1 MADCNSIF
9 MLLSMTAPC
18 HTFKCH
24 YTANPNHWCDYA
36 QAADGKTEPLVKNM
50 SKLPHEW
57 LLKNHGQL
65 LKTLGCGGIDS
76 SHGAGAYSPYK
87 LLIAKETHMF
97 TQKRSGSHSLKPV
110 NKQY

>member
-76 SHGAGAYSPYK
+76 SLGAGAYSPYK